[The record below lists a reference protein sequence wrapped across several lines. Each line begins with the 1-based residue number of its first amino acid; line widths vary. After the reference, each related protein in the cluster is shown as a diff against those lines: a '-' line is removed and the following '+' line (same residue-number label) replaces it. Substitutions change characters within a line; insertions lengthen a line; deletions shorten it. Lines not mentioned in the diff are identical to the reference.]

1 SSNKTS
7 SARALVCSTPS
18 VNTNLNK

>member
-1 SSNKTS
+1 SNNKTS